1 MLTSSTLTVGSM
13 ASKPSP
19 PRSRPFPV
27 SVIEDAVFDALD
39 RRSLRDKLILAFLL
53 PTLLLV
59 ALNGA
64 MTYWVARGGLEEEL
78 GARLIAIGQTLAAE
92 LSGGVEAGQL
102 ARMDESKVR
111 TRDRLRHRLEAIR
124 AQTGAR
130 RLFLFDPELK
140 SLVDTR
146 GDVSFGQ
153 KLFTLEADRF
163 ELERVLK
170 NGESTT
176 SVLFSDEDGTRYKT
190 AYVPILLQPEDE
202 QAEPEVVAALGVEAS
217 ASFFDLLTDFAS
229 GLILLGIFGL
239 VLVILV
245 GVFFARRL
253 VKPVNELVVAAKSLG
268 EGALDEPIISPDM
281 LERSRGGDELA
292 SLRVSFEEMR
302 RAILGRD
309 RQMQMMLSGIA
320 HEVRNPLGGME
331 LFCGLLKEDLEWD
344 DPVDE
349 DKIEKV
355 DRIQRELVYLNK
367 VVTDF
372 LDFARHRP
380 LELER
385 FDAATLAEEIQNL
398 LANDASEHGCEL
410 VLDLEVQGDEGGEE
424 GEKLEL
430 SADRERLRR
439 AIINTVRNAWQAS
452 PDGGAITLRV
462 MAPTALERVIE
473 IQDQGAGIPEEK
485 LAEILTPF
493 FTTKEKGSG
502 LGLALTGKI
511 IEQHG
516 GQMTID
522 STVGEGTTVR
532 FTLPFDPDVEQAE
545 QAQAA
550 IPEGW
555 LG

>member
-1 MLTSSTLTVGSM
+1 MLTSTTLACVSM
-13 ASKPSP
+13 ALFSA
-19 PRSRPFPV
+19 V
-27 SVIEDAVFDALD
+27 VEAAVFDALD

-130 RLFLFDPELK
+130 RLFLFDPSLK

-146 GDVSFGQ
+146 EDVSFGQ

-163 ELERVLK
+163 ELERVLE

-190 AYVPILLQPEDE
+190 AYVPILLQPEDG

-229 GLILLGIFGL
+229 GLFVLGLFGL

-253 VKPVNELVVAAKSLG
+253 VQPVNELVIAAKSLG
-268 EGALDEPIISPDM
+268 EGALDEPIISADM

-331 LFCGLLKEDLEWD
+331 LFCGLLREDLEWD

-355 DRIQRELVYLNK
+355 DRIQRELNYLNK

-385 FDAATLAEEIQNL
+385 FDAAALAEEIRNL
-398 LANDASEHGCEL
+398 LANDALEHGCEL
-410 VLDLEVQGDEGGEE
+410 VLDLEEVEGEGEE
-424 GEKLEL
+424 GAAALEL

-462 MAPTALERVIE
+462 MAPTPTERVIE
-473 IQDQGAGIPEEK
+473 IKDQGSGIPEEK

-532 FTLPFDPDVEQAE
+532 FVLPFDPDIEQAAR
-545 QAQAA
+545 AQAA

>member
-1 MLTSSTLTVGSM
+1 M
-13 ASKPSP
+13 
-19 PRSRPFPV
+19 RSLV
-27 SVIEDAVFDALD
+27 LIEDAVFDALD

-64 MTYWVARGGLEEEL
+64 LTYWVARGGLEEEL
-78 GARLIAIGQTLAAE
+78 GARLVAIGQTLAAE

-102 ARMDESKVR
+102 ARMDASKVR
-111 TRDRLRHRLEAIR
+111 TRDRLRLRLEAIR
-124 AQTGAR
+124 SQTGAR
-130 RLFLFDPELK
+130 RLFLFDPQMK

-146 GDVSFGQ
+146 EDVSFGQ

-163 ELERVLK
+163 EIARVLE
-170 NGESTT
+170 NGEAVT
-176 SVLFSDEDGTRYKT
+176 SILFSDEDGTRYKT
-190 AYVPILLQPEDE
+190 AYVPIFLRADDQ
-202 QAEPEVVAALGVEAS
+202 QKAPEVVAALGVEAS

-229 GLILLGIFGL
+229 GLIALAIFGL
-239 VLVILV
+239 TLVVIV

-253 VKPVNELVVAAKSLG
+253 TRPVNELVDAAKNLG
-268 EGALDEPIISPDM
+268 QGALDEPIISPDA

-331 LFCGLLKEDLEWD
+331 LFCGLLREDIEWD
-344 DPVDE
+344 EPVDQ

-355 DRIQRELVYLNK
+355 DRIQRELNYLNK

-372 LDFARHRP
+372 LDFARYRP

-385 FDAATLAEEIQNL
+385 FDAAALVEEIKNL
-398 LANDASEHGCEL
+398 LDKDANEHGCEL
-410 VLDLEVQGDEGGEE
+410 RVEIEHGDVAGEE
-424 GEKLEL
+424 DEEGATLEI

-439 AIINTVRNAWQAS
+439 AIINTTRNAWQAS
-452 PDGGAITLRV
+452 PEGGAITLRV
-462 MAPTALERVIE
+462 IAPPSGSGKLERIIE
-473 IQDQGAGIPEEK
+473 IQDQGTGIPEEK
-485 LAEILTPF
+485 LEEILTPF

-516 GQMTID
+516 GQMTIA
-522 STVGEGTTVR
+522 SVVGEGTTVR
-532 FTLPFDPDVEQAE
+532 FTLPFDPDAQQAERAE